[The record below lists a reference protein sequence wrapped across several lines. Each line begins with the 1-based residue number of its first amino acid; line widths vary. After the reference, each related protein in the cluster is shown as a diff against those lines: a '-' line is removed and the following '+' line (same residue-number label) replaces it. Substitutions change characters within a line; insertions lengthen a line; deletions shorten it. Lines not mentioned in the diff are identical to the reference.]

1 VSQSSPRSIDV
12 APQGLQVAA
21 LTDFLSSMKKENFR
35 SKMRTTRFQIF
46 LITLIAF
53 LTSGTSVFG
62 QTTAE
67 ERSPQSIVNENYR
80 VGPGDILDVVVS
92 KNDTLSRNGLRV
104 SNKGTIQLPMLDSD
118 VPAACLTERQL
129 ADAIKEKYRKYLV
142 SPYVNVTVREFNS
155 NPVAVIG
162 AVNSPGRFQLQRP
175 IRIAEL
181 LTFVNGPSTNAG
193 RTIEIMRNSSRPY
206 CEESRFVMPESGGED
221 LLTLT
226 LEDAFKG
233 GETANPLVRAGDII
247 RVTEAGQMN
256 AYIQGNVK
264 NGTAISLKDPVSLSQ
279 AIAMAGGLASGT
291 QMEKIRIRRQISG
304 SINREEIF
312 VNLKEINKGVRDDV
326 LLQANDIV
334 EVPGPTGVKKVFQE
348 LFRSVVPMVTQLPTR
363 VIY

>member
-1 VSQSSPRSIDV
+1 MCKSKYRI
-12 APQGLQVAA
+12 LQFV
-21 LTDFLSSMKKENFR
+21 
-35 SKMRTTRFQIF
+35 
-46 LITLIAF
+46 LIAF
-53 LTSGTSVFG
+53 SIPGTLSFG
-62 QTTAE
+62 QTAGE
-67 ERSPQSIVNENYR
+67 EKPSQSIVNENYR
-80 VGPGDILDVVVS
+80 VGPGDIIDVVVS

-104 SNKGTIQLPMLDSD
+104 SNKGTIQLPMLDND

-129 ADAIKEKYRKYLV
+129 ADEIKEKYKKYLV

-175 IRIAEL
+175 VRIAEL
-181 LTFVNGPSTNAG
+181 LTFVNGPSTSAG

-206 CEESRFVMPESGGED
+206 CDESKLVIPEDGGEE

-226 LEDAFKG
+226 LADAFKG
-233 GETANPLVRAGDII
+233 GESANPLVRAGDII
-247 RVTEAGQMN
+247 RIAEAGQMN

-264 NGTAISLKDPVSLSQ
+264 SSAVINLKDPVSLSQ
-279 AIAMAGGLASGT
+279 AIAMAGGVTSGA
-291 QMEKIRIRRQISG
+291 QIEKIRIRRQISG

-326 LLQANDIV
+326 LLQANDII
-334 EVPGPTGVKKVFQE
+334 EVPGPTGVKKVFQD

>member
-1 VSQSSPRSIDV
+1 MRKESFLPKPRKSDFRV
-12 APQGLQVAA
+12 A
-21 LTDFLSSMKKENFR
+21 
-35 SKMRTTRFQIF
+35 
-46 LITLIAF
+46 LIA
-53 LTSGTSVFG
+53 LAASLIAGTTVTS
-62 QTTAE
+62 QTTVE
-67 ERSPQSIVNENYR
+67 EKPTQSIVNENYR

-129 ADAIKEKYRKYLV
+129 ADEIKEKYRKYLV

-193 RTIEIMRNSSRPY
+193 RSIEIMRNSSRPY
-206 CEESRFVMPESGGED
+206 CEESRFVMPEGGGED

-226 LEDAFKG
+226 LADAFKG

-264 NGTAISLKDPVSLSQ
+264 NGTAISLRDPVSLSQ
-279 AIAMAGGLASGT
+279 AIAMAGGLTSGAQT
-291 QMEKIRIRRQISG
+291 EKIRIRRQISG

-326 LLQANDIV
+326 LLQTNDIV
-334 EVPGPTGVKKVFQE
+334 EVPGPTGVKKVFQD

>member
-1 VSQSSPRSIDV
+1 
-12 APQGLQVAA
+12 
-21 LTDFLSSMKKENFR
+21 MKKEAFQ
-35 SKMRTTRFQIF
+35 SKVCPTKFQIF
-46 LITLIAF
+46 LIALVAF
-53 LTSGTSVFG
+53 LTSGTSLFG
-62 QTTAE
+62 QTTTE

-80 VGPGDILDVVVS
+80 VGPGDIVDVVVS

-118 VPAACLTERQL
+118 VAAACLTERQL
-129 ADAIKEKYRKYLV
+129 ADSIKEKYRKYLV
-142 SPYVNVTVREFNS
+142 NPYVNVTVREFNS

-175 IRIAEL
+175 VRIAEL

-206 CEESRFVMPESGGED
+206 CEESMFVVPENGGEE

-226 LEDAFKG
+226 MADAFKG
-233 GETANPLVRAGDII
+233 GETANPMVRAGDII
-247 RVTEAGQMN
+247 RVAEAGQMN

-264 NGTAISLKDPVSLSQ
+264 NGATINLKDPVSLSQ
-279 AIAMAGGLASGT
+279 AIAMAGGLTSGA

-334 EVPGPTGVKKVFQE
+334 EVPGPTGAKKVFQD
-348 LFRSVVPMVTQLPTR
+348 LIRSFVPMVTQLPTR

>member
-1 VSQSSPRSIDV
+1 MRIES
-12 APQGLQVAA
+12 
-21 LTDFLSSMKKENFR
+21 FLPKPSKFYFR
-35 SKMRTTRFQIF
+35 AV
-46 LITLIAF
+46 LIAF
-53 LTSGTSVFG
+53 AVSLIAGTNVLS

-67 ERSPQSIVNENYR
+67 EKPAQSIVNENYR

-118 VPAACLTERQL
+118 VPAACMTERQL
-129 ADAIKEKYRKYLV
+129 ADSIKEKYKKYLV
-142 SPYVNVTVREFNS
+142 TPYVNVTVREFNS

-175 IRIAEL
+175 VRIAEL
-181 LTFVNGPSTNAG
+181 LTFVNGPTSNAG
-193 RTIEIMRNSSRPY
+193 RTLEIMRNSSRPY
-206 CEESRFVMPESGGED
+206 CDDSTLVIPADGGDE

-226 LEDAFKG
+226 LADAFKG
-233 GETANPLVRAGDII
+233 GETANPVVRAGDII
-247 RVTEAGQMN
+247 RIAEAGQMN
-256 AYIQGNVK
+256 AYIQGNVR
-264 NGTAISLKDPVSLSQ
+264 NGTAISLRDPVSLTQ
-279 AIAMAGGLASGT
+279 AIAMAGGLAQGA
-291 QMEKIRIRRQISG
+291 QLEKIKIRRQIDG

-334 EVPGPTGVKKVFQE
+334 EVSGPTGFKKVFQD
-348 LFRSVVPMVTQLPTR
+348 LYRSVVPMVMQLPTR

>member
-1 VSQSSPRSIDV
+1 
-12 APQGLQVAA
+12 
-21 LTDFLSSMKKENFR
+21 MKKESIL
-35 SKMRTTRFQIF
+35 SKLQTSGFQIF
-46 LITLIAF
+46 LVTLVAF
-53 LTSGTSVFG
+53 LIQGPSVFG
-62 QTTAE
+62 QTTPE
-67 ERSPQSIVNENYR
+67 EKSPQSIVNENYR

-129 ADAIKEKYRKYLV
+129 ADSIKEKYKKYLV
-142 SPYVNVTVREFNS
+142 NPYVNVTVREFNS

-206 CEESRFVMPESGGED
+206 CEESNFIMPENGGEE

-226 LEDAFKG
+226 LVDAFKG
-233 GETANPLVRAGDII
+233 SETANPLVRAGDII
-247 RVTEAGQMN
+247 RVAEAGQMN

-264 NGTAISLKDPVSLSQ
+264 NGTAINLKDPVSLSQ
-279 AIAMAGGLASGT
+279 AIAMAGGLTSGA

-312 VNLKEINKGVRDDV
+312 VNLKEINKGVRDDL

-334 EVPGPTGVKKVFQE
+334 EVPGPTGVKAVFQG
-348 LFRSVVPMVTQLPTR
+348 LIRSVIPMVTQLPTR

>member
-1 VSQSSPRSIDV
+1 
-12 APQGLQVAA
+12 
-21 LTDFLSSMKKENFR
+21 MKKERPGTKACSFE
-35 SKMRTTRFQIF
+35 F
-46 LITLIAF
+46 LILFALAAF
-53 LTSGTSVFG
+53 LLPSTLVFA
-62 QTTAE
+62 QTTVGE
-67 ERSPQSIVNENYR
+67 KPPQLIVNENYR

-92 KNDTLSRNGLRV
+92 KNDSLSRNGLRV
-104 SNKGTIQLPMLDSD
+104 SNKGTVQLPMLDSD

-129 ADAIKEKYRKYLV
+129 ADEIKEKYKKYLV

-206 CEESRFVMPESGGED
+206 CEESKFVIPEAGEEE

-226 LEDAFKG
+226 LADTFRG
-233 GETANPLVRAGDII
+233 GESANPLVRAGDII
-247 RVTEAGQMN
+247 RVAEAGQMN

-264 NGTAISLKDPVSLSQ
+264 NGMAINLKDPVSLSQ
-279 AIAMAGGLASGT
+279 AIAMAGGLTSGAQT
-291 QMEKIRIRRQISG
+291 EKIKIRRQIAG
-304 SINREEIF
+304 SINREEIL
-312 VNLKEINKGVRDDV
+312 VNYKEINRGVRDDV
-326 LLQANDIV
+326 LLQANDII
-334 EVPGPTGVKKVFQE
+334 EVLGPTGAKKVFQD
-348 LFRSVVPMVTQLPTR
+348 LVRSVVPMVTQLPTR